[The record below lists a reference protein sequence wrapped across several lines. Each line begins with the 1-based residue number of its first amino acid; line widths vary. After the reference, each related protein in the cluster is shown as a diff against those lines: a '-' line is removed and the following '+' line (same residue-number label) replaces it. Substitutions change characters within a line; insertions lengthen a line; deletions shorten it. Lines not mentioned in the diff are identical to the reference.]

1 MLLTAVTL
9 LSVTTSDRKL
19 PKSRDAASLL
29 L

>member
-9 LSVTTSDRKL
+9 LYATTSDHEL